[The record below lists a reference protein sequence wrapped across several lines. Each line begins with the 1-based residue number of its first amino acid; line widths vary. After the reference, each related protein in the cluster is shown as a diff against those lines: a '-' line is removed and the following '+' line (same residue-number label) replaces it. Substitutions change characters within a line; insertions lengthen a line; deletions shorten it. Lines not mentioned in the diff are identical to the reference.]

1 MSLPGPLWLSEDE
14 VSVEEDSEAPFY
26 TAEARDPDG
35 DTLRY
40 SVGGSDEALFA
51 IDEVSGEL
59 RFLEP
64 PDFEN
69 PQGAS
74 GSNAYRLVLRASDDD
89 GESTDFA
96 LLVIVTNKPPC
107 TTDVDEDG
115 LCAEDDCDDNDAA
128 CDAAGC
134 VDADSDGSP
143 ACQDPC
149 DDPDDRCQTCE
160 DSDEDGVCA
169 DEDCDDTVASCTN
182 DCTTDLDADSQRDC
196 DDT

>member
-1 MSLPGPLWLSEDE
+1 MVRFRLIGCLWVFGLGLFGAASCSSPDLELDGLSCDA
-14 VSVEEDSEAPFY
+14 DGAC
-26 TAEARDPDG
+26 AEGFVCRPS
-35 DTLRY
+35 TQTC
-40 SVGGSDEALFA
+40 VPEGSD
-51 IDEVSGEL
+51 IGDGGGGE
-59 RFLEP
+59 
-64 PDFEN
+64 
-69 PQGAS
+69 
-74 GSNAYRLVLRASDDD
+74 
-89 GESTDFA
+89 
-96 LLVIVTNKPPC
+96 PC

-115 LCAEDDCDDNDAA
+115 LCVEDDCDDNDAD

-143 ACQDPC
+143 ACEDPC